1 MLFSLS
7 SIKVALRLILLV
19 CSAAV
24 LGYALESFVD
34 VWSSVLVLWRF
45 WGDGSCEA
53 AAAMMRREKHASFG
67 ISLSVR
73 TYIFYY
79 KRISHRHKILPKLQC
94 DCSSHACKV
103 QHCQAQALC
112 IAARLQLRCICLACF
127 CVAAFAYPAI
137 RLQTGKA
144 SCTVAIHWD
153 QRGSGQSYLEP
164 KP

>member
-1 MLFSLS
+1 MLFVLS
-7 SIKVALRLILLV
+7 SIIVALRFVLLV

-73 TYIFYY
+73 TN
-79 KRISHRHKILPKLQC
+79 HRHKICLRLQC
-94 DCSSHACKV
+94 DCSSYAYGISY
-103 QHCQAQALC
+103 CQALALC
-112 IAARLQLRCICLACF
+112 IAARIQLRCICLACF
-127 CVAAFAYPAI
+127 RVAGIACPAV
-137 RLQTGKA
+137 RLQRGTA
-144 SCTVAIHWD
+144 FCTVAVYWD
-153 QRGSGQSYLEP
+153 QCGGGQSCLES
-164 KP
+164 KL

>member
-1 MLFSLS
+1 MLFVSS
-7 SIKVALRLILLV
+7 SINVALRFALLL

-73 TYIFYY
+73 TN
-79 KRISHRHKILPKLQC
+79 HRRKIHLKLQC
-94 DCSSHACKV
+94 GCSSLCLWNLY
-103 QHCQAQALC
+103 CQAQALC
-112 IAARLQLRCICLACF
+112 IAARIQMRCICLACF
-127 CVAAFAYPAI
+127 HVAGFAHPAI
-137 RLQTGKA
+137 RLQRRMA
-144 SCTVAIHWD
+144 FCTVAVHWD
-153 QRGSGQSYLEP
+153 QHGGGQSCLES
-164 KP
+164 KL

>member
-7 SIKVALRLILLV
+7 SIKVALRLVLLV

-73 TYIFYY
+73 
-79 KRISHRHKILPKLQC
+79 PKNFITRGLITRYSPNC
-94 DCSSHACKV
+94 HVTVHLYAYEV

-112 IAARLQLRCICLACF
+112 IAARIQLRCICLACF
-127 CVAAFAYPAI
+127 RVAAFAHPAI
-137 RLQTGKA
+137 RLQTGTA
-144 SCTVAIHWD
+144 FCTVAIHWD